1 MFGDILETAVKLTL
15 APVYVPYKILE
26 KIDESVESLKK
37 PLYFPDH
44 LPQNEK
50 PDEYE

>member
-1 MFGDILETAVKLTL
+1 MFDDILKIAAKLAL

-26 KIDESVESLKK
+26 KIDESMDSLNE

-44 LPQNEK
+44 LP
-50 PDEYE
+50 